1 MLLGLPI
8 PAFALFAVG
17 SVGWFCFALL
27 AWWYWIKERNEKER
41 IQRMKADVADMMLL
55 FQTMRDVV
63 SQQKKL
69 AADFNQ
75 EIETKVGGVKK
86 ILATALEKNEKLYER
101 QRGLEQYM
109 EDLRTELQSVQR
121 QIAYAG
127 TPTASDEWE
136 APLTLSTARPDDE
149 PTLAQ
154 ARDTEPFTVLPDD
167 TPAEP
172 APAPEAPA
180 PPPSA
185 IRPAEA
191 AKPWEAA
198 DFEALA
204 DETPL
209 HDGGA
214 DEEEELG
221 DTTIQPADAQAA
233 RDAFRALL
241 SMSADAPTPTPEA
254 GNGHDAKT
262 SVQERVVE
270 YARAGMN
277 VGQIATELGIGK
289 GEVRLMLSL
298 AKLPHVEH

>member
-1 MLLGLPI
+1 MPLSTSYIGMVLLGAASI
-8 PAFALFAVG
+8 
-17 SVGWFCFALL
+17 GWFCFALL
-27 AWWYWIKERNEKER
+27 AWWYWMKERNEKER

-69 AADFNQ
+69 AADFNL

-86 ILATALEKNEKLYER
+86 ILAAALEKNEKLYER
-101 QRGLEQYM
+101 QRGLEQYL

-127 TPTASDEWE
+127 SPGANDEWE
-136 APLTLSTARPDDE
+136 APLTLATARPDDE
-149 PTLAQ
+149 PALSA
-154 ARDTEPFTVLPDD
+154 ASEPAPFMVLPDD

-172 APAPEAPA
+172 
-180 PPPSA
+180 PSA
-185 IRPAEA
+185 APIPSAVRPAA
-191 AKPWEAA
+191 AAQPWEAV

-209 HDGGA
+209 APESIAHDD
-214 DEEEELG
+214 DEFTES
-221 DTTIQPADAQAA
+221 IQPADAQAA

-241 SMSADAPTPTPEA
+241 NMPAEEATPAP
-254 GNGHDAKT
+254 GNGHKP
-262 SVQERVVE
+262 SGGNVQERVVE
-270 YARAGMN
+270 YARAGMT
-277 VGQIATELGIGK
+277 VAQISAELGIGK

-298 AKLPHVEH
+298 AKLPHLER

>member
-1 MLLGLPI
+1 MPLSPSYIAMALLGVASI
-8 PAFALFAVG
+8 
-17 SVGWFCFALL
+17 GWFCFALL
-27 AWWYWIKERNEKER
+27 AWWYWMKERNEKER

-69 AADFNQ
+69 AADFNL

-86 ILATALEKNEKLYER
+86 ILAAALEKNEKLYER
-101 QRGLEQYM
+101 QRGLEQYL

-127 TPTASDEWE
+127 SPGANDEWE
-136 APLTLSTARPDDE
+136 APLTLTTARPDDE
-149 PTLAQ
+149 PALSA
-154 ARDTEPFTVLPDD
+154 ASEPAPFMVLPDD

-172 APAPEAPA
+172 APAAPV
-180 PPPSA
+180 PSA
-185 IRPAEA
+185 VRPSA
-191 AKPWEAA
+191 AAQPWEAA

-209 HDGGA
+209 VADSAVHDD
-214 DEEEELG
+214 DEISES
-221 DTTIQPADAQAA
+221 IRPADAQAA

-241 SMSADAPTPTPEA
+241 NMPAEAATGPAP
-254 GNGHDAKT
+254 GNGQKP
-262 SVQERVVE
+262 SGGNVQERVVE
-270 YARAGMN
+270 YARAGMT
-277 VGQIATELGIGK
+277 VAQISAELGIGK

-298 AKLPHVEH
+298 AKLPHLER